1 MIWHIQVRLK
11 QITAL
16 VNGIYKC
23 DYIAAFIFLDLQVRV
38 DQMRHL
44 FYVSALVNNE
54 VWFYFNPMH
63 FNFLNITISLG
74 VH

>member
-23 DYIAAFIFLDLQVRV
+23 GYIVVFIFIDLQVRV
-38 DQMRHL
+38 DQMRL
-44 FYVSALVNNE
+44 
-54 VWFYFNPMH
+54 
-63 FNFLNITISLG
+63 
-74 VH
+74 

>member
-23 DYIAAFIFLDLQVRV
+23 GYIAAFIFLDLQLRV
-38 DQMRHL
+38 DQMRL
-44 FYVSALVNNE
+44 
-54 VWFYFNPMH
+54 
-63 FNFLNITISLG
+63 
-74 VH
+74 

>member
-23 DYIAAFIFLDLQVRV
+23 GYIAVFIFLDLQVRV
-38 DQMRHL
+38 DQMRL
-44 FYVSALVNNE
+44 
-54 VWFYFNPMH
+54 
-63 FNFLNITISLG
+63 
-74 VH
+74 